1 MRPKSYIST
10 EYFSEDELRRAAQL
24 VNQAMLDALP
34 DSGEYHHTFS
44 PEFHHK
50 MAPLLAKARHMDV
63 IRRWTRRAVAALL
76 AIVIGLS
83 SWLAVDIEARAAFLN
98 WIRSVTKHNNIAYS
112 FSGEAST
119 DQTGVDYYP
128 SWLPEGYEQA
138 DAITD
143 PAGKLISYQNKQD
156 KTNSFN
162 FGYFVASQNE
172 QYELL
177 LGETQYRYTELQVHG
192 SPAHFYQSLDS
203 GQTNNLI
210 WFNKDETIIFFL
222 EGFLEQSVML
232 HIAESVNLED

>member
-50 MAPLLAKARHMDV
+50 MAPLLAKARRMDV
-63 IRRWTRRAVAALL
+63 LRRWTRRAVAALL

-98 WIRSVTKHNNIAYS
+98 WIRSVTENSIIYS
-112 FSGEAST
+112 FFRETSV
-119 DQTGVDYYP
+119 DQKGVDYYP
-128 SWLPEGYEQA
+128 DWLPEGYEQA
-138 DAITD
+138 DVITD
-143 PAGKLISYQNKQD
+143 PTGKLILYQDKQD
-156 KTNSFN
+156 ETNLFS
-162 FGYFVASQNE
+162 FGYFAVSQSTR
-172 QYELL
+172 YKLF

-210 WFNKDETIIFFL
+210 WFNKDETIMFSL